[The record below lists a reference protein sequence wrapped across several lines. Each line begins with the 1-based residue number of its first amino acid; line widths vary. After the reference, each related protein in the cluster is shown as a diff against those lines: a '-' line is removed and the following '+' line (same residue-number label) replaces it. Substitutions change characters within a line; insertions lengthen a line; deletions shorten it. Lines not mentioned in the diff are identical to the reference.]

1 MTYRQADRVVKNLQ
15 RKINKLMSEAGKLEL
30 ELNRAYTARH
40 IAWLNESPVAQ
51 KIQAQLSATS
61 STL

>member
-1 MTYRQADRVVKNLQ
+1 MTYRQADRIVKSLQ
-15 RKINKLMSEAGKLEL
+15 RDINRRLDAVGRLEQKLSK
-30 ELNRAYTARH
+30 AYQLRH
-40 IAWLNESPVAQ
+40 KAWLDESPVAQ

>member
-1 MTYRQADRVVKNLQ
+1 MTYNQADRIDKSLRRQ
-15 RKINKLMSEAGKLEL
+15 INRRLDAVEKLEAKL
-30 ELNRAYTARH
+30 SKACSARH
-40 IAWLNESPVAQ
+40 IAWLNESPVAK